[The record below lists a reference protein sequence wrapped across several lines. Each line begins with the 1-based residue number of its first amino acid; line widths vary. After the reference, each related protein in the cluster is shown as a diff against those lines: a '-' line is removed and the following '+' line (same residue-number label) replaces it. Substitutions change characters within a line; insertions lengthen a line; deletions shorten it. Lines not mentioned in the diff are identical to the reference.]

1 MRLKPTMKRH
11 QTQNHIIWRSRKL
24 TSMKNIKRKQ
34 KDLKA
39 KKGHQVER
47 IYELEN
53 DNNHKNDIKL
63 QERLQQYI

>member
-1 MRLKPTMKRH
+1 MRLKPTMKPH
-11 QTQNHIIWRSRKL
+11 QSQNHIIWRSRKL
-24 TSMKNIKRKQ
+24 MSIKISKGKE

-63 QERLQQYI
+63 QERLEQYI

>member
-1 MRLKPTMKRH
+1 MRLKSTMKRH
-11 QTQNHIIWRSRKL
+11 QSQNHIIWRSRKL
-24 TSMKNIKRKQ
+24 MSIKISKGKQ

-39 KKGHQVER
+39 KKRHQVER

-63 QERLQQYI
+63 QERLEQYI